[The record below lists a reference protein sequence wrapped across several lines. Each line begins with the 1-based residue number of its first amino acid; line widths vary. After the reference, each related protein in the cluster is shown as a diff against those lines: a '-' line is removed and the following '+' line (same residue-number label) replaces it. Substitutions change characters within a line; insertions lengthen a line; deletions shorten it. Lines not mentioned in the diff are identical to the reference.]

1 MPNPPW
7 RRKSKSYARIR
18 RTSDSSYRC
27 ANPSWVV
34 VLHCNDGT
42 PWNAR
47 DMSTG
52 RGARGGCVA
61 TYAGNRTQVGREPAG
76 NLSAEKTTRARLVP
90 GTRRNSSMDR
100 ACHVGIFRP
109 SHRTPNRIGRIEP
122 MLGKAPCDIRT
133 AGPFREYLAYS
144 GESQPRPGPMP
155 ADAEARADPLKTF
168 GSRSSPEPSR
178 RPSRTYSRGESS
190 ALVARH
196 PR

>member
-47 DMSTG
+47 AMSTG
-52 RGARGGCVA
+52 RTARGGCDA
-61 TYAGNRTQVGREPAG
+61 TYARNRTLVGREPAG

-100 ACHVGIFRP
+100 ACHIGIFRP
-109 SHRTPNRIGRIEP
+109 SHRTPNRIGRSEA
-122 MLGKAPCDIRT
+122 MLGKAPCDIRM
-133 AGPFREYLAYS
+133 AGRFRDYLAYS
-144 GESQPRPGPMP
+144 GESQPCRVPMP
-155 ADAEARADPLKTF
+155 GDAEAGGGFLETLGARVCPNTLRRA
-168 GSRSSPEPSR
+168 
-178 RPSRTYSRGESS
+178 
-190 ALVARH
+190 V
-196 PR
+196 